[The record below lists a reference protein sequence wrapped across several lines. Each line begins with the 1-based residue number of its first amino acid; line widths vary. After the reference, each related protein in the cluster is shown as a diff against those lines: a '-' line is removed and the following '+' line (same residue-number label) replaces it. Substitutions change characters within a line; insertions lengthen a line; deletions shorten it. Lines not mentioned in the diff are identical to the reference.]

1 MIRRDFL
8 VRQAEELGKVLGQI
22 LMKLCGLKNDA
33 TAGRQIEESCR
44 TLLNETNVDID
55 QLLEV
60 PSDRFVQ
67 VLQENKA
74 MNDANLDC
82 FATILFHIAECTEDK
97 EKATLFY
104 ERSLIIYGYL
114 DHFSEVYSFER
125 SYFLEQI
132 RKALNIA
139 VN

>member
-8 VRQAEELGKVLGQI
+8 MRQVEELGKVLGQI
-22 LMKLCGLKNDA
+22 VAQLLGLKNNA
-33 TAGRQIEESCR
+33 LASKHIGGVCQ
-44 TLLNETNVDID
+44 TLQNEANLDID
-55 QLLEV
+55 TLLEV
-60 PSDRFVQ
+60 PPDKFIH

-74 MNDANLDC
+74 MNDANLDS

-114 DHFSEVYSFER
+114 DHSGEVYSFDR

-132 RKALNIA
+132 RKALIQ
-139 VN
+139 